1 VCSLRCMVE
10 PNLLAGSVP
19 CATRVPFCR
28 APLEAGQAGVS
39 ERDDEAEDDDHLRDR
54 DQQDRPSGQ
63 LGLLRDRADGGRADA
78 RLGGA
83 DRLSLTCLDLVER
96 LIREESIAGAE
107 AKTLLSDPAECR
119 AAAPTTSRR
128 SRHAHV
134 KPGLSS
140 RRRGRALQ
148 CGPAGET
155 PYAAHLGR
163 SRSAVRLSC
172 RNSISRLRL
181 GSYFVRDDDHR
192 RERVGCDMPRNTAE
206 NRRHPG
212 SAAAAAHDD
221 QVNSALLGECKQ
233 SSRWLARL
241 RE

>member
-1 VCSLRCMVE
+1 MTTASLVCGVDDSRHARFALKVAERYARRLELRLIVVHASGHVVQPSTFMN
-10 PNLLAGSVP
+10 PSALPLASHE
-19 CATRVPFCR
+19 TRDWT
-28 APLEAGQAGVS
+28 S
-39 ERDDEAEDDDHLRDR
+39 
-54 DQQDRPSGQ
+54 S
-63 LGLLRDRADGGRADA
+63 
-78 RLGGA
+78 
-83 DRLSLTCLDLVER
+83 LDLVER

-192 RERVGCDMPRNTAE
+192 RERVGCDMP
-206 NRRHPG
+206 
-212 SAAAAAHDD
+212 
-221 QVNSALLGECKQ
+221 
-233 SSRWLARL
+233 
-241 RE
+241 